1 MSAFFRKK
9 PSSSSKNPAPV
20 AASSN
25 STSDTLG
32 TFLKTDQEI
41 VFTRWWNMHLM
52 QIDLSVDDLT
62 EDIKSGV
69 LPIRLLEVLSN
80 SSLGKIHENPEG
92 KLFKMLENQNVFLT
106 WLKKSDM
113 KLVGIGA
120 EDLVGGNKTL
130 VLGLTWTLI
139 LRYEIHKFDTTH
151 QELLNWVKSV
161 GEKHRVAADGGWSTM
176 FNDGLLISAI
186 VLDAVPGAI
195 DLEAARRME
204 PFRALSYAL
213 DAAEE
218 LLGAPP
224 LLNASDFNGK
234 TISDRSVILYTAK
247 LKQRHDVVA
256 AQQSYPGG
264 QATLAAK
271 ARVAEAKEEQLAA
284 IKLQAVQ
291 RGNVVRKETDA
302 EKERLRLLADAE
314 ARRQRVTAEMAAREA
329 AREAALREAARAAEE
344 ESDLDD
350 ADADSLWMEEV
361 PAAAAAEAAAAKAAA
376 MEADAAKAA
385 AAAFYKAAE
394 EAEVAKAQAARAA
407 ALRAEE
413 EAAAL
418 KVQSLVRGHQA
429 RNAQEES
436 RRIASLGFYVA
447 EGAYDEARKLAVTLA
462 EEATIQQAEEEAMAG
477 AKRAAWAKEAE
488 EEWKRKKAAKE
499 AKEAAEKEAAEK
511 AAEKAAV
518 EAAAAEAA
526 AAKKVAEEADVAKA
540 LAARAAALK
549 AEEEAAAAKAAA
561 EKVLELQ
568 AEEEAAAAK
577 RAAWA
582 KEAEEEWKRKKAAK
596 EAKEAAEKEAAE
608 KAAEKAA
615 AEAAAAG
622 AEAAKAA
629 AKAAAEEAAA
639 EETISKR
646 QKTKIERQPE
656 GKLLKSASSRAP

>member
-234 TISDRSVILYTAK
+234 TISDRSVILY
-247 LKQRHDVVA
+247 
-256 AQQSYPGG
+256 
-264 QATLAAK
+264 
-271 ARVAEAKEEQLAA
+271 
-284 IKLQAVQ
+284 
-291 RGNVVRKETDA
+291 
-302 EKERLRLLADAE
+302 
-314 ARRQRVTAEMAAREA
+314 ARRRALGAAHRT
-329 AREAALREAARAAEE
+329 R
-344 ESDLDD
+344 
-350 ADADSLWMEEV
+350 
-361 PAAAAAEAAAAKAAA
+361 
-376 MEADAAKAA
+376 
-385 AAAFYKAAE
+385 
-394 EAEVAKAQAARAA
+394 
-407 ALRAEE
+407 
-413 EAAAL
+413 
-418 KVQSLVRGHQA
+418 
-429 RNAQEES
+429 
-436 RRIASLGFYVA
+436 
-447 EGAYDEARKLAVTLA
+447 T
-462 EEATIQQAEEEAMAG
+462 
-477 AKRAAWAKEAE
+477 
-488 EEWKRKKAAKE
+488 
-499 AKEAAEKEAAEK
+499 
-511 AAEKAAV
+511 
-518 EAAAAEAA
+518 
-526 AAKKVAEEADVAKA
+526 
-540 LAARAAALK
+540 
-549 AEEEAAAAKAAA
+549 
-561 EKVLELQ
+561 
-568 AEEEAAAAK
+568 
-577 RAAWA
+577 
-582 KEAEEEWKRKKAAK
+582 
-596 EAKEAAEKEAAE
+596 
-608 KAAEKAA
+608 
-615 AEAAAAG
+615 
-622 AEAAKAA
+622 
-629 AKAAAEEAAA
+629 
-639 EETISKR
+639 
-646 QKTKIERQPE
+646 
-656 GKLLKSASSRAP
+656 